1 VIVVGCEQQL
11 FGDMIV
17 SLTTSNESKM
27 TASNKEKVEE
37 NNGLFSKKLE
47 YIEQKERVKA
57 MVLNI

>member
-1 VIVVGCEQQL
+1 MIVVGCEQQL